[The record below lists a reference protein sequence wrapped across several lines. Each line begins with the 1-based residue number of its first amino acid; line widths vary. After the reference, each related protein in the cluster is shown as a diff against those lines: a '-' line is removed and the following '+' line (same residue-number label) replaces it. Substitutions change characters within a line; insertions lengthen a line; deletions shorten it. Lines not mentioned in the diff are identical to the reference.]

1 MQRVRFI
8 YNPFSGENKI
18 LSSLDFIISHYQKA
32 GFRIEPFRLTYDTNI
47 MLGLEGIDS
56 SYHHLLI
63 AGGDGTINSVVNAF
77 KQLGLDIPI
86 AVLPAGTANDFSHL
100 IGHGRSIKRAC
111 LDILKGEVQYI
122 DLGEVNGTYFV
133 NVLSAGLFT
142 EISQKTPTLFKNT
155 FGKLAYYMSSVGE
168 LPNFK
173 KIHLR
178 IDSEDFIY
186 DDNSLIIF
194 VFNGRTAGN
203 FKIAY
208 RSDMH
213 DGLLDVLVVKG
224 DNIVE
229 TISTAFHFLSRRTVD
244 YPKGV
249 VHFKTKHLEVR
260 GDDNIN
266 VDVDGEVG
274 PTFPLTINC
283 IAKGLRIIIPNNNK
297 I

>member
-18 LSSLDFIISHYQKA
+18 LGSLDFIILHYQKA
-32 GFRIEPFRLTYDTNI
+32 GYTVEPFRLTHETDI
-47 MLGLEGIDS
+47 MHALEGIDHT
-56 SYHHLLI
+56 YHHLLI
-63 AGGDGTINSVVNAF
+63 AGGDGTINSVVNGVKNA
-77 KQLGLDIPI
+77 KLDIPV
-86 AVLPAGTANDFSHL
+86 AVLPAGTANDFAHL

-111 LDILKGEVQYI
+111 LDILKGEIQHI
-122 DLGEVNGTYFV
+122 DLGEVNGKYFI

-155 FGKLAYYMSSVGE
+155 FGKLAYYMSSLGE

-178 IDSEDFIY
+178 IDSKDLIY
-186 DDNSLIIF
+186 DDNALIIF

-229 TISTAFHFLSRRTVD
+229 TISTAFHFFTRSTTD

-249 VHFKTKHLEVR
+249 IHFKTNHLEVR
-260 GDDNIN
+260 SDDKMS
-266 VDVDGEVG
+266 VDVDGESG
-274 PTFPLTINC
+274 PEFPLTINC
-283 IAKGLRIIIPNNNK
+283 IPKALRIIIPNK
-297 I
+297 K